1 MPGFG
6 SNNVQSPQR
15 QMSMLA
21 LKKTG
26 LGTPAL
32 SGLCANFCTIVDIG
46 VGQYQININVQRP
59 FAQEVI
65 VTATPHTSGIINIDR
80 AGGDASTNL
89 QIKIN
94 TFAVDG
100 TTPAEL
106 DFDLVI
112 IGSFASDLIG
122 A

>member
-15 QMSMLA
+15 QMNLVA
-21 LKKTG
+21 LTKTG
-26 LGTPAL
+26 LGTPVL
-32 SGLCANFCTIVDIG
+32 SGLCASFCSIVDIG
-46 VGQYQININVQRP
+46 VGEYQINIMTNRP
-59 FAQEVI
+59 QANGLV
-65 VTATPHTSGIINIDR
+65 VSATPHTSGIINIDR
-80 AGGDASTNL
+80 SGGDASTNL

-106 DFDLVI
+106 DFDLIV

-122 A
+122 Q